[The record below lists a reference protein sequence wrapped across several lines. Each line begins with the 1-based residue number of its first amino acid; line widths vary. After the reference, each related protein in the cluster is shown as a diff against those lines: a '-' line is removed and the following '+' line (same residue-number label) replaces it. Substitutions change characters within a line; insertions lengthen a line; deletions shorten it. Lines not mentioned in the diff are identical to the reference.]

1 MENNEMMNEVIT
13 TEAMEEI
20 TTQAASPSNGNGLKN
35 LAIIGGI
42 MTLGAVAWEFAVK
55 PVGRKV
61 KASIHKARAKKN
73 VNQHPQEEPQDVMD
87 FELDEIEPIEEE

>member
-20 TTQAASPSNGNGLKN
+20 TTQVAAPSNGNGLKN

-61 KASIHKARAKKN
+61 KASIHKARTKKG
-73 VNQHPQEEPQDVMD
+73 VKQQPQEEPEDVMEY
-87 FELDEIEPIEEE
+87 ELDEIEPIEGE

>member
-20 TTQAASPSNGNGLKN
+20 TTQVAAPSNGNGLKN

-61 KASIHKARAKKN
+61 KASIHKARTKKS
-73 VNQHPQEEPQDVMD
+73 VKQQPQEEPEDVMEY
-87 FELDEIEPIEEE
+87 ELDEIEPIEEE